1 MSRLDKQLA
10 SLPTAISGAQ
20 ISHSYVFNS
29 QIIIYDAQMMYC
41 RARSIQKHQPTE
53 HIEST
58 ISELHANKVLK
69 GLHMITVQI
78 TKA

>member
-1 MSRLDKQLA
+1 
-10 SLPTAISGAQ
+10 
-20 ISHSYVFNS
+20 
-29 QIIIYDAQMMYC
+29 MMYC
-41 RARSIQKHQPTE
+41 RARSIQKQQPTE

-69 GLHMITVQI
+69 GLHMITVQV